1 MKPGLPFLNLSSVA
15 PLSRRTHR
23 RAVAA
28 FTMIEIA
35 ISLAVIGFAL
45 IAIIGVLP
53 MGLNVQQENR
63 QETIID
69 QDAVYWMDA
78 IRSGAHGLYDLTN
91 YVERIAVTNFYS
103 GGYTTNSYPNT
114 YTNWNY
120 DDPQGRV
127 NYGPQAIIGLLS
139 TPKYVPMYKGLQ
151 YTGLQTNLVMA
162 NVLALSGNA
171 SEKPPQT
178 NASVRDLAFAYRLIS
193 EVVPYQSFTTNST
206 NFGAFTDP
214 QDWVPRSNAWVVA
227 QNLRTNLYEVRLTF
241 RWPLLPNGR
250 VGNGRQTFRTLVSS
264 TLLATNGFYF
274 FQPNNFAQAP

>member
-1 MKPGLPFLNLSSVA
+1 MKAGLPFSNSTSFA
-15 PLSRRTHR
+15 PFSRRARR

-53 MGLNVQQENR
+53 MGMNVQQENR

-91 YVERIAVTNFYS
+91 YAEQIDVITDGVTNSFP
-103 GGYTTNSYPNT
+103 TAL
-114 YTNWNY
+114 TNWNY
-120 DDPQGRV
+120 DDPTRQIQF
-127 NYGPQAIIGLLS
+127 GPQVIIGLLS
-139 TPKYVPMYKGLQ
+139 TPKYVFTEGKGLG
-151 YTGLQTNLVMA
+151 TTTLQTNSVMA

-171 SEKPPQT
+171 SEKPPQ
-178 NASVRDLAFAYRLIS
+178 NNSSIRDLAFAYRLFS

-206 NFGAFTDP
+206 NFGAYNDP
-214 QDWVPRSNAWVVA
+214 QDWVPRSNAWMIA
-227 QNLRTNLYEVRLTF
+227 KSLQTNLYEVRLTF
-241 RWPLLPNGR
+241 RWPLFPNGR

-264 TLLATNGFYF
+264 TLLATNGLYF
-274 FQPNNFAQAP
+274 FQPNNFATAP